1 MVLALKTKITQ
12 EVQQEVADGV
22 EAEKKGHSIVITGLA
37 ELGASKSLMER
48 KRDLEEKVAN
58 VLDALEVDCRPE
70 VAYRLG
76 KFNVTYR
83 TPDSAKTDD
92 DTLFDSIFE
101 LCLSSLR
108 IIIVGDFNVDM
119 KKHSNCT
126 IERFKTLLE
135 SCDLAQNIHAP
146 TRLRSILLVLSSGSS
161 IGDIEILPPFANSD
175 HNVVSFMFDFNT
187 EQPLYLS
194 LPDFSRVNYSE
205 LRKFLARVDW
215 LEVFDNYQS
224 VAEMYRRFCPV
235 MYDSLAKCFPD
246 PSYSGTLPSY

>member
-70 VAYRLG
+70 VAY
-76 KFNVTYR
+76 
-83 TPDSAKTDD
+83 
-92 DTLFDSIFE
+92 
-101 LCLSSLR
+101 
-108 IIIVGDFNVDM
+108 
-119 KKHSNCT
+119 
-126 IERFKTLLE
+126 
-135 SCDLAQNIHAP
+135 
-146 TRLRSILLVLSSGSS
+146 
-161 IGDIEILPPFANSD
+161 
-175 HNVVSFMFDFNT
+175 
-187 EQPLYLS
+187 
-194 LPDFSRVNYSE
+194 SRVNYSE

-235 MYDSLAKCFPD
+235 MYDSLAKDVEQVPPLTSDHNKHGIDMCF
-246 PSYSGTLPSY
+246 